1 MPQPTK
7 LVAIV
12 DDEES
17 VRRALSRLV
26 GIAGFEVESH
36 ASSVE
41 FLQSLEHRLPDCVVL
56 DLRMPHVK
64 GFDVQEALKTSAP
77 NLPVVILTADDSE
90 RSRARA
96 LAAGARFYLCKPV
109 DATTLMDAITSALG
123 PP

>member
-1 MPQPTK
+1 MADSTK

-26 GIAGFEVESH
+26 RIAGFEVDCH
-36 ASSVE
+36 ASGVE
-41 FLQSLEHRLPDCVVL
+41 FLQSLEHRHPDCVVL

-64 GFDVQEALKTSAP
+64 GLDVQEALKTSAP

-96 LAAGARFYLCKPV
+96 LAAGARFYLRKPV
-109 DATTLMDAITSALG
+109 EAATLMDAIASALG